1 MTIVEWSAILSPI
14 LSVIIAVVMIRYNN
28 RDTRKLVDN
37 LRKLARTNVEL
48 NIQQLELDLR
58 REQLLS
64 GVQHSKH
71 NYFSDSYL
79 SGYQKTVADHMMEQ
93 YKRVEEPKLLS
104 EMHQEYLAIQQ
115 SYLEKLKEL
124 KKGF

>member
-1 MTIVEWSAILSPI
+1 MTIIEWSAILSPI
-14 LSVIIAVVMIRYNN
+14 ISVIIAIVMIRYNN
-28 RDTRKLVDN
+28 RDTRKLIDN
-37 LRKLARTNVEL
+37 LRRLSKTSVEL

-71 NYFSDSYL
+71 NYFSDSNL
-79 SGYQKTVADHMMEQ
+79 SWYQNTVADHMKEQ
-93 YKRVEEPKLLS
+93 FKRVEEPKLLS